1 MTRHI
6 IKYFLL
12 LALPAHI
19 AFASP
24 ESKDTKP
31 KEGSVVNY
39 YNLLVPKSD
48 VNNEALF
55 KEVLEKVKQDYVEEV
70 SQKKLI
76 EYSIEGMLS
85 SLDPHSTFLD
95 EKEFKEMRMATKGEF
110 GGLGLEVTMDKGFV
124 KVVSPY
130 EDSPAFKAGVKV
142 GDFITMIDGQ
152 VVKGLSLSQAVEKL
166 RGKPKTNVKVHIY
179 REATN
184 ESLEMTLTRENI
196 KIVPVKAKLMGNDV
210 GVIKITSFNE
220 NTAALVRKEYFR
232 LVDAAKEKHSGL
244 RGLIMDLRWNPGGLL
259 DQSREVAELFL
270 EDGIIVSTKGRIPDA
285 NQVYRAGGIDI
296 SEGMPIVVII
306 NGGSASAS
314 EIVAGALQDNKR
326 ALVVGTKSFGKGS
339 VQTVMPLPGG
349 SAIKL
354 TTSRYYTPSGKA
366 IQANGIE
373 PDVVVEEAMITPV
386 KSKFNTSE
394 SSLTRH
400 LSKES
405 DPNVQQ
411 QSVTQQ
417 QKEQLVLVGMDP
429 KDSEDYQLLRAI
441 DLVKGM
447 ALYSE
452 RLVN

>member
-1 MTRHI
+1 MTHNI
-6 IKYFLL
+6 LKYCLL
-12 LALPAHI
+12 LTLPAQI
-19 AFASP
+19 ALAAP
-24 ESKDTKP
+24 DTQQQKSQDGP
-31 KEGSVVNY
+31 VVNY
-39 YNLLVPKSD
+39 YNLLVSKSD
-48 VNNEALF
+48 VNNEVLF
-55 KEVLEKVKQDYVEEV
+55 KEVLEKVRQDYVEEV

-110 GGLGLEVTMDKGFV
+110 GGLGLEVTMEKGFV

-152 VVKGLSLSQAVEKL
+152 VVKGLTLSQAVEKL
-166 RGKPKTNVKVHIY
+166 RGKPKTSVKVNIY

-184 ESLEMTLTRENI
+184 ESLELTLTRENI
-196 KIVPVKAKLMGNDV
+196 KIIPVKAKLIGNDV
-210 GVIKITSFNE
+210 GVIRITSFNE
-220 NTAALVRKEYFR
+220 HTASLVRKEYSR
-232 LVDAAKEKHSGL
+232 LADAAKEKHSAL

-270 EDGIIVSTKGRIPDA
+270 EDGIIVSTKGRIPDS
-285 NQVYRAGGIDI
+285 NQVYRAGGVDI
-296 SEGMPIVVII
+296 SEGLPIVVII

-373 PDVVVEEAMITPV
+373 PDVVVEDAMITPV
-386 KSKFNTSE
+386 KNKFQTSE

-405 DPNVQQ
+405 DSNSQQ
-411 QSVTQQ
+411 NMTQQ
-417 QKEQLVLVGMDP
+417 QKDQLIIPGIDP
-429 KDSEDYQLLRAI
+429 KDSDDYQLIRAI